1 MTSIENLLNTII
13 QIMETFLN
21 GLGNLF
27 NANLHGLES
36 LSLLLGISAVIAWF
50 KQLIKHRR
58 QKGRKTAQAKAPKE
72 KTNVKHSLPS
82 SDRRKRL

>member
-36 LSLLLGISAVIAWF
+36 LSLLLGISAAIAWF

-58 QKGRKTAQAKAPKE
+58 
-72 KTNVKHSLPS
+72 
-82 SDRRKRL
+82 

>member
-36 LSLLLGISAVIAWF
+36 LSLLLGISAAIA
-50 KQLIKHRR
+50 
-58 QKGRKTAQAKAPKE
+58 
-72 KTNVKHSLPS
+72 
-82 SDRRKRL
+82 